1 MFEDMS
7 TSIKNKNTSNLL
19 TLPCAITMTAFLLYN
34 LPDFVG
40 DRLVSKKTFF
50 FIKINIVNYYSIL
63 NNNLFSLSFCHFSPL
78 GTFFD

>member
-19 TLPCAITMTAFLLYN
+19 TLPCAKTATAFLLYN

-40 DRLVSKKTFF
+40 DMSATIILLQKNRSINQPNQQ
-50 FIKINIVNYYSIL
+50 IKIMSKQC
-63 NNNLFSLSFCHFSPL
+63 S
-78 GTFFD
+78 

>member
-40 DRLVSKKTFF
+40 DRLVSKKTF
-50 FIKINIVNYYSIL
+50 
-63 NNNLFSLSFCHFSPL
+63 SFL
-78 GTFFD
+78 LK